1 MSEMLRKQLDN
12 LSKEDLDT
20 ILSPLNSLINKLK
33 HEITIFTELNCKD
46 ENGENSLAK
55 NKEYYQ
61 DYMQFTLVELVNR
74 LVIKDENVIDYTIEK
89 LLYIHQNILIIKAWD
104 KATDIENFCGRLTS
118 SLENLKDKKMLENFY
133 ISRAA

>member
-1 MSEMLRKQLDN
+1 MLNQQLDN

-33 HEITIFTELNCKD
+33 HEITICTELNCKD

-55 NKEYYQ
+55 NKEHYQ
-61 DYMQFTLVELVNR
+61 DYMQFTLAELVNR
-74 LVIKDENVIDYTIEK
+74 LVPKDENAIDYTIENF
-89 LLYIHQNILIIKAWD
+89 LYIHQNILIIKAWD

-118 SLENLKDKKMLENFY
+118 SLENLKDKKMLEKLY